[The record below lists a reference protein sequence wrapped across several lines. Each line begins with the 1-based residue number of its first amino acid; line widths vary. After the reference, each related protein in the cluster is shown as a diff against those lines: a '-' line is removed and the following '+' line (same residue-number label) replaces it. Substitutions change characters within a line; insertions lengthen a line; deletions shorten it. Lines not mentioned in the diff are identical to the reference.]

1 MDKQMFLE
9 LINMCIAQWSI
20 EWFTLSFGPPLLL
33 SIRDF
38 KVELWRIQGEL
49 DPLVSNITLNNCIS
63 ELYQATSSNK

>member
-38 KVELWRIQGEL
+38 KVELWSDQEAL
-49 DPLVSNITLNNCIS
+49 DPLISNMTSDNC
-63 ELYQATSSNK
+63 A